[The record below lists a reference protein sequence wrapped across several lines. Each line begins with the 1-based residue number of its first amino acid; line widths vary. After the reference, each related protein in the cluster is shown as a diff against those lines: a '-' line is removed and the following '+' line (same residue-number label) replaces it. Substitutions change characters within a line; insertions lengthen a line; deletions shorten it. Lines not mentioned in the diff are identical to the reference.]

1 MQGQALVDYVKRVMD
16 LEKDVYTNQQ
26 IQNRFD
32 KSFARRKPL
41 LPPKPELKRM
51 VKPIPPTNLK
61 AENISV
67 GKNIALIV
75 VLLFLGIAFF
85 ADGATR
91 PVYSDLAPLEMTI
104 GTMMGIAAI
113 GIFIRFAIVDDKNEK
128 IERENKKAMALYQ
141 SELTKYNA
149 TIGQITE
156 ENEEKQKQY
165 DLTLTVYSQKTA
177 QYERE
182 RKDIYAQ
189 VSTSG
194 QELQLALSS
203 LYDMDVIYPKYR
215 NLVAVSTIY
224 EYLSSGRCDRL
235 DGPDGAYNLYEM
247 ELRQNIVIGQLSSI
261 IENLNQIKNNQFVLY
276 NELVSANQKVTSV
289 LADIGNNVKISAY
302 QNEAAAKNAEAL
314 KYISL
319 IKR

>member
-91 PVYSDLAPLEMTI
+91 PVYSDL
-104 GTMMGIAAI
+104 
-113 GIFIRFAIVDDKNEK
+113 
-128 IERENKKAMALYQ
+128 
-141 SELTKYNA
+141 S
-149 TIGQITE
+149 
-156 ENEEKQKQY
+156 
-165 DLTLTVYSQKTA
+165 
-177 QYERE
+177 
-182 RKDIYAQ
+182 
-189 VSTSG
+189 
-194 QELQLALSS
+194 
-203 LYDMDVIYPKYR
+203 
-215 NLVAVSTIY
+215 
-224 EYLSSGRCDRL
+224 
-235 DGPDGAYNLYEM
+235 
-247 ELRQNIVIGQLSSI
+247 
-261 IENLNQIKNNQFVLY
+261 
-276 NELVSANQKVTSV
+276 
-289 LADIGNNVKISAY
+289 
-302 QNEAAAKNAEAL
+302 
-314 KYISL
+314 
-319 IKR
+319 

>member
-85 ADGATR
+85 ADGSTR

-128 IERENKKAMALYQ
+128 IERETKKAMALYQ

-182 RKDIYAQ
+182 RQDVYAQ

-224 EYLSSGRCDRL
+224 EYLSSGRCDHLMERTTCMKWSFGRILLSDSYRL
-235 DGPDGAYNLYEM
+235 L
-247 ELRQNIVIGQLSSI
+247 L
-261 IENLNQIKNNQFVLY
+261 
-276 NELVSANQKVTSV
+276 
-289 LADIGNNVKISAY
+289 KI
-302 QNEAAAKNAEAL
+302 
-314 KYISL
+314 
-319 IKR
+319 